1 MLKVNKFCLKD
12 YLKIHNLLFASILF
26 GLIFHT
32 ITANQWN
39 IGSVF
44 QKIFE
49 TRTNW
54 KLHSLDLSIDK
65 KIPIYVGF
73 LIFYKLGNVSWVV
86 IPMIIYFVYGKRRF
100 SKLIAIAIVIYST
113 NFAIN
118 ILYPVSSE
126 LIEDYGLSQVDAIIA
141 SGNNEWLYKSLQSTL
156 LNMPHYSCFP
166 SDHCSN
172 TLVLTYAIID
182 FNYFDNEDHTLGFN
196 VKANN
201 TKAILWTKGILT
213 SLMVLFCLSVCF
225 ATFTLK
231 IHYFLDFVFALLITS
246 SYWIAYHLIKSR
258 KMTYGLTKF
267 FTNFEYW
274 LGYYSSENGFN
285 RYDQY
290 ITWGGKNNLTQGL
303 KDKSLKYFI
312 GRYVLID
319 LLAILIMLLE
329 VYSICWYW
337 MIIHLI

>member
-1 MLKVNKFCLKD
+1 MFKVNKFCLKD

-26 GLIFHT
+26 GLIFHA

-65 KIPIYVGF
+65 KMKESFPGYE
-73 LIFYKLGNVSWVV
+73 S
-86 IPMIIYFVYGKRRF
+86 GKRRF

-113 NFAIN
+113 NFAIS

-126 LIEDYGLSQVDAIIA
+126 SIENYGLSQVNAIIA
-141 SGNNEWLYKSLQSTL
+141 SGNNEWLYKTLQSTL
-156 LNMPHYSCFP
+156 LNMSHYSCFP
-166 SDHCSN
+166 SGHCSN

-201 TKAILWTKGILT
+201 TKVISWTKGILT

-231 IHYFLDFVFALLITS
+231 VHYFLDFVFALLITS
-246 SYWIAYHLIKSR
+246 SYWIAYHLIKSK

-267 FTNFEYW
+267 FTNVECWF
-274 LGYYSSENGFN
+274 GYYSSENGFN

-290 ITWGGKNNLTQGL
+290 ITWGG
-303 KDKSLKYFI
+303 
-312 GRYVLID
+312 R
-319 LLAILIMLLE
+319 
-329 VYSICWYW
+329 
-337 MIIHLI
+337 II